1 MKRVVFIATMLGV
14 MAMAAGAVDLPGT
27 SVVCPDIDE
36 ASMRC
41 HFDSLDVQPLEGLW
55 YYPDEDMT
63 IAIERWNGAS
73 GVDYRLLLVA
83 SDDLELLPGTVIGYM
98 ASSAVDSKL
107 HLWLYTER
115 DHVTL
120 HKPLECVAT
129 ASADFTTLTF
139 DPPRWKV
146 KVRVNF
152 ARFLPTLFRGISVVP
167 EKQEE
172 RLPQGFKKIYPE
184 GGNGHKVNRKRY
196 L

>member
-1 MKRVVFIATMLGV
+1 MKRLHLFVGLALMVTL
-14 MAMAAGAVDLPGT
+14 AASAIDLPGS

-36 ASMRC
+36 MTMRC

-63 IAIERWNGAS
+63 IAIERWHETA
-73 GVDYRLLLVA
+73 GVDYRLMLVA

-98 ASSAVDSKL
+98 AASAVDNKL

-115 DHVTL
+115 DHITL
-120 HKPLECVAT
+120 RSPLDCVAT
-129 ASADFTTLTF
+129 ASVDNTTITF

-167 EKQEE
+167 SKEEE

-184 GGNGHKVNRKRY
+184 GGNGHKVNKIRY